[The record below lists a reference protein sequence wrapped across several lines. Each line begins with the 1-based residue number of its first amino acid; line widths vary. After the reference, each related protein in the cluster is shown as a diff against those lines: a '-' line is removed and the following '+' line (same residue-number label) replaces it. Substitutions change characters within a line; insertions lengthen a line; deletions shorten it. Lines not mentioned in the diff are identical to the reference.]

1 MNESFQNFPESFQ
14 NFPEGSGKFDE
25 RKMNELISR
34 TLQKHNVSENG
45 SFIFRSSNF
54 LEAFGNVL
62 ASFRK
67 PSGSFLAASKP
78 CALPLVPCTGVT
90 AAASSRLKLRMRVV
104 VRAILG
110 ALGSEFEDGGVLC
123 SCYVPTFA
131 SN

>member
-1 MNESFQNFPESFQ
+1 
-14 NFPEGSGKFDE
+14 
-25 RKMNELISR
+25 MNELISR

-90 AAASSRLKLRMRVV
+90 AAASSRLDGPTTHIRHLLWVKDW
-104 VRAILG
+104 G
-110 ALGSEFEDGGVLC
+110 ALVSGGDHGEVFVRC
-123 SCYVPTFA
+123 
-131 SN
+131 